1 VWANTGHRWTY
12 GYYWQHSG
20 ELLTPGW
27 SPNLQPTA
35 VQRRLPAASSV
46 RCLAI
51 HPLVHWLLGNCM
63 MIRQPWS
70 MTPLI
75 FFWLFVVADAAVQ
88 TPPTFRQTLH
98 CCSELPF
105 HDFAPAIVSL
115 LTLIAAFI
123 SRRHSL
129 SIGELQNSEFSWHR
143 VFCQYVRKV
152 DKHRART
159 ATLRRQLLAC
169 WQNWTTHVA
178 APNWPVLAAR
188 VGSPRPWFKQYEM
201 MLVIGEMSHDD
212 GADASLPGS
221 LQTTSTG
228 CHSIWCLSGCCS
240 CTNAVATVVREPR
253 WVADRS

>member
-1 VWANTGHRWTY
+1 
-12 GYYWQHSG
+12 
-20 ELLTPGW
+20 
-27 SPNLQPTA
+27 
-35 VQRRLPAASSV
+35 
-46 RCLAI
+46 
-51 HPLVHWLLGNCM
+51 
-63 MIRQPWS
+63 

-75 FFWLFVVADAAVQ
+75 IFWLFVVADAAVQ

-169 WQNWTTHVA
+169 WQNWATHVA

-212 GADASLPGS
+212 GTDATWITADDVDGMSQHLMPVWLLQLYQCRSDGRQGASL
-221 LQTTSTG
+221 
-228 CHSIWCLSGCCS
+228 SGRS
-240 CTNAVATVVREPR
+240 VVTYCKQVYHGVWRGGASAFR
-253 WVADRS
+253 RLRSDGKDFNVRDINYY